1 MEKQQFPVYESNEFI
16 RKVKVGASKQ
26 ALNCLFYIASQIKSK
41 DYLADY
47 KAKNGSYPLD
57 VWFNLA
63 DMRDAMG
70 IEKNGKNNADL
81 KACLESL
88 KKPLFWQTVM
98 IPSEDGTE
106 MWEAEECV
114 SVLDAVYIVGKQ
126 NRVKV
131 TFSTTMIPYFYEL
144 EQFTKTEL
152 KQLYSLENKE
162 MYSTL
167 LYRLC
172 KSYQGMGI
180 FSISLEQ
187 FKLLCGVEN
196 SKSYERFPDFRRY
209 VLESAIS
216 DINKNTDINV
226 TYTAKKTKG
235 SRSYNTLT
243 FTVHS
248 KLNPKAQEDLEKAL
262 SDVDKTK
269 NDWIMRR
276 QSELFT
282 AWLRDALNNN
292 RAIPADLESKKN
304 EFLPQAMK
312 DWKEHQKEAKK
323 ETYDKFYK
331 KKGK

>member
-1 MEKQQFPVYESNEFI
+1 MDKKQFPVYESNEFI

-26 ALNCLFYIASQIKSK
+26 ALDCLFYIASQIKGK

-47 KAKNGSYPLD
+47 KEKHGCYPLD

-81 KACLESL
+81 KACLDML

-98 IPSEDGTE
+98 IPSEDGAE
-106 MWEAEECV
+106 MWEAEHSV
-114 SVLDAVYIVGKQ
+114 SVLSDAYIIGKQ

-131 TFSTTMIPYFYEL
+131 TFTSDMIPYFYEL

-172 KSYQGMGI
+172 KSYQGNGI
-180 FSISLEQ
+180 FSISLEE
-187 FKLLCGVEN
+187 FKVLCGVEN
-196 SKSYERFPDFRRY
+196 IKSYERFPDFRRK
-209 VLESAIS
+209 VIESAIE

-226 TYTAKKTKG
+226 SYVPKKTKG
-235 SRSYNTLT
+235 SRSYNLLT
-243 FTVHS
+243 FSVHS
-248 KLNPKAQEDLEKAL
+248 KLNEKAQADLEKKL
-262 SDVDKTK
+262 SEVDKKK
-269 NDWIMRR
+269 NDWIMQRT
-276 QSELFT
+276 SELFNEWT
-282 AWLRDALNNN
+282 KEQFEQNKPF
-292 RAIPADLESKKN
+292 PADLQGVKN
-304 EFLPQAMK
+304 AFIPQAMK
-312 DWKEHQKEAKK
+312 EWKEEQNRQKKAI
-323 ETYDKFYK
+323 YDMFYK
-331 KKGK
+331 K